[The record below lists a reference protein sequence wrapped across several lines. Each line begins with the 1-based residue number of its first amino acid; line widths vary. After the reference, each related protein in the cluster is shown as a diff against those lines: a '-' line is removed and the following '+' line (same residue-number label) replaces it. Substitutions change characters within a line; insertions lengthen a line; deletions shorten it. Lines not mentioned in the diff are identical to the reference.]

1 MQIEI
6 GGLTKLYG
14 EKRGLLPI
22 SFSVEKGEVV
32 AVVGQNGAGKSTLL
46 KILAKWILP
55 DRGQATIDG
64 VDLGNRR
71 EVVKKVGF
79 VPEASNLFDALS
91 IEYNLKLFA
100 FLFQIPL
107 PRVEEVLEEFDLCPF
122 RKTEIQELPIG
133 LKRRVDIGQA
143 LLADPEILLLDEPTS
158 GLDFERTN
166 ELYNWLNVIHDAGKT
181 IFFTSHRPEEIK
193 NLATR
198 FMVLHQ
204 GRLIFDGSPQ
214 SYFQSGGRRQFL
226 EH

>member
-1 MQIEI
+1 VADT
-6 GGLTKLYG
+6 L
-14 EKRGLLPI
+14 RGL
-22 SFSVEKGEVV
+22 
-32 AVVGQNGAGKSTLL
+32 AQ
-46 KILAKWILP
+46 
-55 DRGQATIDG
+55 
-64 VDLGNRR
+64 
-71 EVVKKVGF
+71 
-79 VPEASNLFDALS
+79 VPS
-91 IEYNLKLFA
+91 
-100 FLFQIPL
+100 
-107 PRVEEVLEEFDLCPF
+107 
-122 RKTEIQELPIG
+122 
-133 LKRRVDIGQA
+133 
-143 LLADPEILLLDEPTS
+143 DPEILLLDEPTS